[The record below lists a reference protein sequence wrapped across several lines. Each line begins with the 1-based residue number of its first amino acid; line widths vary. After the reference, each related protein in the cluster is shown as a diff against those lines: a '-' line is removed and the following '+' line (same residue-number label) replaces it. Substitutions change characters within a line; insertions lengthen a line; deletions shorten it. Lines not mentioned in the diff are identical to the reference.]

1 MTEQPQW
8 ASPSSLLWTGTSEYS
23 WSSLECC
30 SPSVLQWQSWL
41 SLRRGTCSLCWTV
54 SGRAAP
60 WVSGRNR
67 DRQPLTIATRVN
79 IQVGSW
85 GGELG
90 QGSQGGGED
99 LELSG
104 ALYIISVTWN
114 DPSSSRMLDTFYID
128 SLSCYTHYTV
138 FQYLRICFNNG
149 IALTYNYYILLKISQ
164 RNSSTHPT
172 NSGNQGTGSNPSI
185 PEVGWHQ
192 LWAPHPQHGEG
203 GRGAEA
209 ADHVE
214 DDNWELSWIPSS
226 E

>member
-1 MTEQPQW
+1 M
-8 ASPSSLLWTGTSEYS
+8 L
-23 WSSLECC
+23 
-30 SPSVLQWQSWL
+30 
-41 SLRRGTCSLCWTV
+41 
-54 SGRAAP
+54 
-60 WVSGRNR
+60 
-67 DRQPLTIATRVN
+67 LTIGPAVAELAELEEGDLLALLDRVRQGGPVGLWEEQGQAATHHRY
-79 IQVGSW
+79 QGEHPGGQL

-192 LWAPHPQHGEG
+192 L
-203 GRGAEA
+203 
-209 ADHVE
+209 
-214 DDNWELSWIPSS
+214 
-226 E
+226 